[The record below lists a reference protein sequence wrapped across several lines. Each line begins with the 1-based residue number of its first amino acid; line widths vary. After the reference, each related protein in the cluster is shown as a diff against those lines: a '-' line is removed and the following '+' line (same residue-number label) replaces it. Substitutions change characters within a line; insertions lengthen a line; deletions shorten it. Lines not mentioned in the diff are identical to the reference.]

1 MYLKK
6 KKKNTEISWKR
17 NHRVFFLFFF
27 FFSVPTSVLLW
38 PTLSARHLARN
49 NGQDFQVRRKSTRR
63 RTRIQRE
70 MSATGTSNCAACH
83 DCHRCHPHSA
93 SCLSILR
100 RTIAFNEVKLKMRR
114 NVRPAPFLLINVA
127 WTWADRIVA
136 RYRSPDRF
144 IEIARLNEGRRREE
158 EEVLKSSGARVMT
171 TSLLWI
177 EMNRAWDE

>member
-1 MYLKK
+1 
-6 KKKNTEISWKR
+6 
-17 NHRVFFLFFF
+17 
-27 FFSVPTSVLLW
+27 
-38 PTLSARHLARN
+38 
-49 NGQDFQVRRKSTRR
+49 
-63 RTRIQRE
+63 

-136 RYRSPDRF
+136 RYRSCDRF

-158 EEVLKSSGARVMT
+158 EEVLKSSGALWQRRCCE
-171 TSLLWI
+171 SRWI
-177 EMNRAWDE
+177 ERETNKRLDGTIKSGAERERKRERSNGDETWRKIERGRTRERTKDSFGWFLPSLRVSLRVISRNLVFYL

>member
-6 KKKNTEISWKR
+6 KKKECR
-17 NHRVFFLFFF
+17 NILETQSSRFLSFFF

-127 WTWADRIVA
+127 WT
-136 RYRSPDRF
+136 
-144 IEIARLNEGRRREE
+144 
-158 EEVLKSSGARVMT
+158 
-171 TSLLWI
+171 
-177 EMNRAWDE
+177 

>member
-6 KKKNTEISWKR
+6 KKKNAEISWKR
-17 NHRVFFLFFF
+17 NHLSFFF
-27 FFSVPTSVLLW
+27 FFSVPTSVLW

-114 NVRPAPFLLINVA
+114 NVRPAPFLFINVA

-144 IEIARLNEGRRREE
+144 IEIARLNEGREEGEE